1 MRPGAPDPRALCL
14 GLAAA
19 SAALRR
25 AMERGDVDLLLAR
38 EADLRALAEELPA
51 PDGWGPM
58 RKATRDALS
67 EALDAVRAAQ
77 VWLERQGAEAE
88 AAAHRT
94 QRLRHA
100 YGRAGA

>member
-1 MRPGAPDPRALCL
+1 MRPGTSDPRALCL

-19 SAALRR
+19 SAALGR
-25 AMERGDVDLLLAR
+25 AMERGDVALLLAR

-51 PDGWGPM
+51 PDGCGPL
-58 RKATRDALS
+58 RKATGDALS

-77 VWLERQGAEAE
+77 VWLERQDAEAE

>member
-1 MRPGAPDPRALCL
+1 MRPGTSDPRALCL

-25 AMERGDVDLLLAR
+25 AMERGDVALLLAR
-38 EADLRALAEELPA
+38 EADLRALAEELLA
-51 PDGWGPM
+51 PDGWGPL
-58 RKATRDALS
+58 RKATGDALS

-94 QRLRHA
+94 HRLRQA

>member
-1 MRPGAPDPRALCL
+1 MRPGASDPRALCL

-25 AMERGDVDLLLAR
+25 ATERGDVALLLAR
-38 EADLRALAEELPA
+38 EADLRALAEELPV
-51 PDGWGPM
+51 PEGWGPL
-58 RKATRDALS
+58 RKATRDTLS

-77 VWLERQGAEAE
+77 AWLERQGAEAE

-100 YGRAGA
+100 YGSAGA